1 MQRLR
6 TWKISLPGD
15 SKVTARY
22 RPGDSRVGVL
32 LAHGAGVGQDAPFMA
47 SMRDGLAAA
56 GYGVMTF
63 NYPYMEAG
71 RRAPNRMPALLAC
84 HRTAFERLARIHD
97 AVVLSGKS
105 MGGRMAGHIAAE
117 GIGDGLV
124 VFGYPLVPFG
134 KGDAR
139 STDHFKD
146 IRQPTL
152 FVQGSRDAL
161 GPLAQMRTRLKKIQN
176 SSLRVIPDADHSFRV
191 PQRSAKNQS
200 EIMQELIDTTATWI
214 SDQI

>member
-1 MQRLR
+1 MERLR
-6 TWKISLPGD
+6 TWKIPLPGGG
-15 SKVTARY
+15 KVTAKY
-22 RPGDSRVGVL
+22 RPADGRVGML
-32 LAHGAGVGQDAPFMA
+32 LAHGAGVGQDAPFMV

-71 RRAPNRMPALLAC
+71 RRAPNRMPVLLDC
-84 HRTAFERLARIHD
+84 HRTAFERLSLNHD
-97 AVVLSGKS
+97 AVILSGKS
-105 MGGRMAGHIAAE
+105 MGGRMASHIAAE

-134 KGDAR
+134 KGEAR
-139 STDHFKD
+139 STDHFKA

-161 GPLAQMRTRLKKIQN
+161 GPLDKIRPRLRKISN
-176 SSLRVIPDADHSFRV
+176 AAIHVIPDADHSFRV
-191 PQRSAKNQS
+191 PRRSHKSQS
-200 EIMQELIDTTATWI
+200 EIMQELIDITATWI
-214 SDQI
+214 SDHL

>member
-1 MQRLR
+1 
-6 TWKISLPGD
+6 
-15 SKVTARY
+15 
-22 RPGDSRVGVL
+22 
-32 LAHGAGVGQDAPFMA
+32 
-47 SMRDGLAAA
+47 
-56 GYGVMTF
+56 
-63 NYPYMEAG
+63 
-71 RRAPNRMPALLAC
+71 
-84 HRTAFERLARIHD
+84 
-97 AVVLSGKS
+97 
-105 MGGRMAGHIAAE
+105 MAGHIAAE

-134 KGDAR
+134 RGEAR

-161 GPLAQMRTRLKKIQN
+161 GPLAQMRTRLKKIPN
-176 SSLRVIPDADHSFRV
+176 ASIHVVPDADHSFRV

-200 EIMQELIDTTATWI
+200 EIIQELIDTTATWI